1 MKRRQASRR
10 TEGPDMA
17 PSSHH
22 CLINIQQGTPFFFSV
37 FLLFRLHFR
46 DRRPCSR
53 CSVWQRLVS
62 WCSHFMR
69 SRSCQR
75 RAVQLRCWSNFLFF
89 FAVGTYLRITIVKV
103 KKRNSS
109 FYFSFISLPS
119 RFFFFSPFFFHFQS
133 LTQSRCRQGEGK
145 TRRSCRQ
152 TRFASLTAASIAGGT
167 PSSRIPAWMLKGLR
181 RALPLPSPARRNT
194 RQPPPLPWQS
204 AR

>member
-1 MKRRQASRR
+1 
-10 TEGPDMA
+10 
-17 PSSHH
+17 
-22 CLINIQQGTPFFFSV
+22 
-37 FLLFRLHFR
+37 
-46 DRRPCSR
+46 
-53 CSVWQRLVS
+53 
-62 WCSHFMR
+62 MR

-89 FAVGTYLRITIVKV
+89 FSFCCRNLPAYHHCEGKKE

-119 RFFFFSPFFFHFQS
+119 RFSFFFFPSFFFFHFQS

-167 PSSRIPAWMLKGLR
+167 PSSRIPAWMPKGLR

-204 AR
+204 PRQLPLPAPPRPMQLCKGTAA